1 MSLIQRRINK
11 SNDILNNPEYI
22 IDSIKNLISVP
33 YFNTRNNY
41 RLKEDNK
48 EEWFQVSI
56 NEDTDEIVL
65 YIDKDY
71 GYKKLQSV
79 GLTNIIDIDINK
91 WNKLQ
96 LSKKIVITSS
106 KNKKRNT
113 QLNIPL
119 VITFNGFTG
128 GGNID
133 GFSFYIGND
142 NKNSD
147 LYWLINGK
155 TQVIK
160 NCDFSGSG
168 YSKNSKFF
176 ILDEDRFEGKSPT
189 KIFENLLNLR
199 NVRLID
205 KEVDNEFNI
214 LVEYNKIPKVMDL
227 DGNSNKFANN
237 SMVSYGILKNENIGD
252 NPETNNLI
260 NFYNDDYYKR
270 KYDLEDYYTNKYGK
284 QYNNLRIIGKYI

>member
-168 YSKNSKFF
+168 FPSTVNSLYWMRIDSKVNPLLKY
-176 ILDEDRFEGKSPT
+176 L
-189 KIFENLLNLR
+189 KI
-199 NVRLID
+199 
-205 KEVDNEFNI
+205 
-214 LVEYNKIPKVMDL
+214 Y
-227 DGNSNKFANN
+227 
-237 SMVSYGILKNENIGD
+237 
-252 NPETNNLI
+252 
-260 NFYNDDYYKR
+260 
-270 KYDLEDYYTNKYGK
+270 
-284 QYNNLRIIGKYI
+284 